1 MHTTQHRY
9 HCSSTVEDFLRVIH
23 DEPTNQQ
30 PHIYHANDCPGIY
43 NSTSFHNFPVINTL
57 LSIPFSLLHNLPR
70 LCGISPLSNYQKQ
83 LIAMG
88 SETIA
93 LWLWDPSPS
102 MIREME
108 ATQKQN
114 WALDLQNDNK
124 VPKPHPIHHLSCK
137 DTTFLFNT
145 HLHSLASSHNL
156 NLGKYTI
163 EYPLGPIF
171 LGQPTHLTV
180 TDGPLFVA
188 MDEGLTKGGDL
199 QHVRGSFDGIV
210 GSPVTSGGWSG
221 TEHPGDTG
229 NVKAREDKSTICPSS
244 SDIIS
249 WYQTVIYSELEPPS
263 LIPTPFEK
271 GVIGGMSV
279 NDVLMVKGLIHPLV
293 YLQFMDLTSFSLC

>member
-1 MHTTQHRY
+1 VFGGVHTTQHRY
-9 HCSSTVEDFLRVIH
+9 HCSSTVEDFLRVIR
-23 DEPTNQQ
+23 DDPTNQQ
-30 PHIYHANDCPGIY
+30 PRIYHAKDCPGIY
-43 NSTSFHNFPVINTL
+43 NSTSFQNFPVINTL

-70 LCGISPLSNYQKQ
+70 LCGIFPSSNYQKQ

-88 SETIA
+88 SEIIA

-114 WALDLQNDNK
+114 WASDLQNDNK
-124 VPKPHPIHHLSCK
+124 VPKPPPIHHPSRK
-137 DTTFLFNT
+137 DTTFFNT

-171 LGQPTHLTV
+171 LGQPK
-180 TDGPLFVA
+180 
-188 MDEGLTKGGDL
+188 EGGL

-221 TEHPGDTG
+221 TEDPGDTG
-229 NVKAREDKSTICPSS
+229 NVKAVEDKSTICPSS
-244 SDIIS
+244 LDIIS
-249 WYQTVIYSELEPPS
+249 WYQTVIYSELEPPP

-271 GVIGGMSV
+271 GIIGGMSV

-293 YLQFMDLTSFSLC
+293 YIQFMDLTSFSLC

>member
-108 ATQKQN
+108 VTQKQN
-114 WALDLQNDNK
+114 WALNLQNDNK
-124 VPKPHPIHHLSCK
+124 VPKPHPIHHPSCK
-137 DTTFLFNT
+137 DTTFLFN
-145 HLHSLASSHNL
+145 
-156 NLGKYTI
+156 
-163 EYPLGPIF
+163 
-171 LGQPTHLTV
+171 THLTV

-188 MDEGLTKGGDL
+188 MDEGPTKGGDL